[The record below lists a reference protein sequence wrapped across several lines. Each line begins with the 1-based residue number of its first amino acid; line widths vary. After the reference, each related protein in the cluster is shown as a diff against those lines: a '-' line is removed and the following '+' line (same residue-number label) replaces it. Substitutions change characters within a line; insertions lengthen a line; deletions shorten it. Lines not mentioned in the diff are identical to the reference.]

1 VAQSVGSH
9 MLSLMGLSGLYLAW
23 AAVGKSVT
31 GESPFFWMD
40 EAQVGSKEAVSL
52 YSIGFVLL
60 APTSK
65 YLPSSPTAQ
74 CRLLLFA
81 EASRFQSVVTDMISQ
96 CTS

>member
-1 VAQSVGSH
+1 SVGSH

-31 GESPFFWMD
+31 GEYPFFWMD

-60 APTSK
+60 APMSK
-65 YLPSSPTAQ
+65 YLVDYGCWQ
-74 CRLLLFA
+74 LCGLLPRGVAKL
-81 EASRFQSVVTDMISQ
+81 T
-96 CTS
+96 